1 LVDEVGKHL
10 HIKLQKGI
18 FPALLNLFPN
28 MQFILSSHS
37 PFLNMELAEV
47 AKERTKIIDL
57 NNFGISTDP
66 TDNEL
71 YDEV

>member
-1 LVDEVGKHL
+1 
-10 HIKLQKGI
+10 
-18 FPALLNLFPN
+18 

-37 PFLNMELAEV
+37 PFLNMGLTEV

-57 NNFGISTDP
+57 NNFGISTDL

-71 YDEV
+71 YDEVYKMMISEK